1 MGGARVSVV
10 GWMVG
15 VVLCVAAAAPARAQN
30 QQQLQMNADLRML
43 TEMAQKL
50 QKSVNELAG
59 AVKDLQ
65 EQVRAAN
72 GRMDTQGAQL
82 NSMAATEKTL
92 IDSLA
97 TTLGTLEQ
105 KVRDNNMSTQ
115 RLTDEM
121 DAIRKGLGMLTD
133 LITNLSQGQP
143 PPSASGAPPAG
154 ANPPGEAISA
164 AASPG
169 QMYQDAYGFFSRGEY
184 SLAREAFKDFLAK
197 FPTSPDAP
205 MAQFT
210 IGLSFYNEGGAATA
224 PTAKTAKYNDA
235 VAAFTEVVTKYK
247 GCGCEAEPDAYYQR
261 GLAYHALK
269 QDLKAKEDFVKI
281 QTEYTRTNKSPVWEN
296 ANNLAAAMLKQI
308 VK

>member
-1 MGGARVSVV
+1 V
-10 GWMVG
+10 GWAVAA
-15 VVLCVAAAAPARAQN
+15 VLCVAAATPARAQN

-43 TEMAQKL
+43 TEMAQRL

-82 NSMAATEKTL
+82 NSMSATEKTL

-121 DAIRKGLGMLTD
+121 DAVRKGLGMLTD

-143 PPSASGAPPAG
+143 PPAASGTAPAAGNPPADLTSAS
-154 ANPPGEAISA
+154 
-164 AASPG
+164 ASPG

-184 SLAREAFKDFLAK
+184 DLARSAFKEFIAK

-210 IGLSFYNEGGAATA
+210 IGLSFYNEAGAATSPA
-224 PTAKTAKYNDA
+224 VKTAKYNDA
-235 VAAFTEVVTKYK
+235 VAGLTEVITKYK
-247 GCGCEAEPDAYYQR
+247 DCGCEAEPDAYYQR
-261 GLAYHALK
+261 GLTYHYLK
-269 QDLKAKEDFVKI
+269 QDVKAKDDFQRI
-281 QTEYTRTNKSPVWEN
+281 QAEYARSKSPVWEN
-296 ANNLAAAMLKQI
+296 ANNLAAAMLKNI
-308 VK
+308 K

>member
-1 MGGARVSVV
+1 MRGAQISVV
-10 GWMVG
+10 GWAVAA
-15 VVLCVAAAAPARAQN
+15 VLCVAAATPARAQN

-43 TEMAQKL
+43 TEMAQRL

-65 EQVRAAN
+65 EQLRAAN

-105 KVRDNNMSTQ
+105 KVRNNNMSTL

-121 DAIRKGLGMLTD
+121 EAIRKGLGMLTD

-143 PPSASGAPPAG
+143 PAGASGAPPAA
-154 ANPPGEAISA
+154 ANPSGDLTSA

-169 QMYQDAYGFFSRGEY
+169 QMYQDAFGFFSRGTTPPRVTP
-184 SLAREAFKDFLAK
+184 SKNSWKK

-210 IGLSFYNEGGAATA
+210 IGLSFYNEAGAATS
-224 PTAKTAKYNDA
+224 PTVKTAKYNDSVMA
-235 VAAFTEVVTKYK
+235 LTDVVTKYK

-261 GLAYHALK
+261 GLAYHYLK
-269 QDLKAKEDFVKI
+269 QDLKAKADFVTI
-281 QTEYTRTNKSPVWEN
+281 QTEYARSKSPVWQN
-296 ANNLAAAMLKQI
+296 ANDLAAAMLKNI
-308 VK
+308 K

>member
-1 MGGARVSVV
+1 V
-10 GWMVG
+10 GWAVAA
-15 VVLCVAAAAPARAQN
+15 VLCVAAATPARAQN

-133 LITNLSQGQP
+133 LITNLAQGQP
-143 PPSASGAPPAG
+143 PPGASGAAPTAG
-154 ANPPGEAISA
+154 ASPDSVVA
-164 AASPG
+164 ASASPG

-184 SLAREAFKDFLAK
+184 DLARGAFTEFIAK

-210 IGLSFYNEGGAATA
+210 IGLSFYNEAGAATSPA
-224 PTAKTAKYNDA
+224 VKTAKYNDA
-235 VAAFTEVVTKYK
+235 VGALTEVITKYK

-261 GLAYHALK
+261 GLAYHMLK
-269 QDLKAKEDFVKI
+269 QDEKAKADFLKI
-281 QTEYTRTNKSPVWEN
+281 QAEYARSKSPAWES
-296 ANNLAAAMLKQI
+296 ANSLAGQMLKNI
-308 VK
+308 K

>member
-1 MGGARVSVV
+1 
-10 GWMVG
+10 
-15 VVLCVAAAAPARAQN
+15 
-30 QQQLQMNADLRML
+30 ML
-43 TEMAQKL
+43 TEMAQRL

-65 EQVRAAN
+65 DQLRAAN
-72 GRMDTQGAQL
+72 GRMDTQGTQL
-82 NSMAATEKTL
+82 NTMAATEKTL

-143 PPSASGAPPAG
+143 PAAASGAAPATG
-154 ANPPGEAISA
+154 ASPDALIA
-164 AASPG
+164 ASASPG

-184 SLAREAFKDFLAK
+184 ELARGAFTEFIAK

-210 IGLSFYNEGGAATA
+210 IGLSFYNEAGAATS
-224 PTAKTAKYNDA
+224 PTVKTAKYNDSVMA
-235 VAAFTEVVTKYK
+235 LTDVVTKYK

-261 GLAYHALK
+261 GLAYHYLK
-269 QDLKAKEDFVKI
+269 QDLKAKADFVTI
-281 QTEYTRTNKSPVWEN
+281 QTEYARSKSPVWQN
-296 ANNLAAAMLKQI
+296 ANDLAAAMLKNI
-308 VK
+308 K